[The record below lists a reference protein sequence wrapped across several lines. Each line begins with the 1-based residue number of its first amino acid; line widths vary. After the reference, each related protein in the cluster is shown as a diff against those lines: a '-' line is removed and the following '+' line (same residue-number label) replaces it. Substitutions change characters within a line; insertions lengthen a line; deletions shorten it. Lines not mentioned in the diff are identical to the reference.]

1 MKSSL
6 YSFIFASCEGLIS
19 NFTICLTA
27 VDALATEILDKSKH
41 DIDEAEEV
49 VKILSILVA
58 DGVYGPIDRLARAS
72 DVETVYLA
80 IYEALRYILP
90 DLRRCQ
96 ESKEKK
102 EEEKERC
109 NAIKDVLGAFEVN
122 EKMISAFMSK
132 VSPRIAK
139 RIAVEALSRGLSLR
153 NKYPTVFSSKAPAS
167 QSQSSG

>member
-6 YSFIFASCEGLIS
+6 YSFIFAFCEGLIS
-19 NFTICLTA
+19 YFTIYLTA
-27 VDALATEILDKSKH
+27 VDALATEILNKFKH

-80 IYEALRYILP
+80 IYEALRYIVP

-132 VSPRIAK
+132 ASPRIAK
-139 RIAVEALSRGLSLR
+139 RIAVEALSRGLNLR
-153 NKYPTVFSSKAPAS
+153 NKYPTVFGSKVPAP
-167 QSQSSG
+167 QPQSSR

>member
-1 MKSSL
+1 
-6 YSFIFASCEGLIS
+6 
-19 NFTICLTA
+19 

>member
-1 MKSSL
+1 
-6 YSFIFASCEGLIS
+6 
-19 NFTICLTA
+19 
-27 VDALATEILDKSKH
+27 LALDKSKH
-41 DIDEAEEV
+41 DISEAEEV

-58 DGVYGPIDRLARAS
+58 DGVYGSIDRLARAS

-80 IYEALRYILP
+80 IYEALRYIVP

-96 ESKEKK
+96 ESKGEE

-109 NAIKDVLGAFEVN
+109 NAIKEVLGAFEVN

-153 NKYPTVFSSKAPAS
+153 SKYPTVFGSKVPAL
-167 QSQSSG
+167 QPQSSG